1 MKVLLLA
8 MFALASWNTV
18 IFAED
23 GSEVCSIVSEDM
35 IESGVVLEDYNFG
48 VRPVVKADQITLD
61 PVQKLDLS
69 IYEGKVILFTIF
81 SSQCGWC
88 LKDLEYFNEYEKQWP
103 KDSVVMVNVAFGK
116 EGDTSKSL
124 YTGPQELLDFVIE
137 DYKQREFDLKNME
150 FYYFSHTTHAEEQGE
165 KSSFKLLQELMTSNG
180 ESLLFPDLRGTPYS
194 IIVDQKG
201 RIRFRGHFTSGDES
215 PQAKFE
221 KHYNYIDS
229 LIKDNCQTHPL

>member
-1 MKVLLLA
+1 MNKLLLVIL
-8 MFALASWNTV
+8 ALASWNTV

-35 IESGVVLEDYNFG
+35 IELGVVLEDYNFG
-48 VRPVVKADQITLD
+48 VRPVVKADQITLG

-69 IYEGKVILFTIF
+69 IYQGKVILFTIF

-137 DYKQREFDLKNME
+137 DHQQREFDLKNME
-150 FYYFSHTTHAEEQGE
+150 FYYFSRTTHAEEQGE
-165 KSSFKLLQELMTSNG
+165 KSSFKIIAGINDFRWKVLIVSPPKRNSLQHYCRSKRG
-180 ESLLFPDLRGTPYS
+180 ESAFAAILLPEMNPLKPSLKS
-194 IIVDQKG
+194 IIV
-201 RIRFRGHFTSGDES
+201 I
-215 PQAKFE
+215 
-221 KHYNYIDS
+221 
-229 LIKDNCQTHPL
+229 LIL